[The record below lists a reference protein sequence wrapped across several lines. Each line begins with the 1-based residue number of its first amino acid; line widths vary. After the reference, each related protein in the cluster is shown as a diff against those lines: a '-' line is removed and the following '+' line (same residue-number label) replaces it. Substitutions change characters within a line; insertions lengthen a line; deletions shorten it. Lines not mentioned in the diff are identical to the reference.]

1 MAGAATDTITE
12 WTSLNDA
19 RERISKVHGSYTAAE
34 HLIEQGLQHGTM
46 RRRSTLVIGKSK
58 DPTTRGSIIVL
69 PGGILATIHYAEN
82 LIDYSD
88 RIECGVR
95 LANEDLNKLPGIAVS
110 VDDSVDSLD
119 KQKSRGRKLAV
130 AMDHLKKQYPPDGIP
145 PESVSTE
152 QIHQDARFKLGTN
165 APGYDTFARA
175 RHQLTGK

>member
-1 MAGAATDTITE
+1 MAPAATDTITG
-12 WTSLNDA
+12 WTFLKDA
-19 RERISKVHGSYTAAE
+19 RERISKVHKSYTAAE
-34 HLIEQGLQHGTM
+34 HLIEQGLQCRTL
-46 RRRSTLVIGKSK
+46 RRRSTLVTRNRKVF
-58 DPTTRGSIIVL
+58 PTGSVIIL
-69 PGGILATIHYAEN
+69 PGRIPAGIHYVEN
-82 LIDYSD
+82 AITYSD
-88 RIECGVR
+88 RVEYGVQ
-95 LANEDLNKLPGIAVS
+95 LANEDLNKLPGITVS
-110 VDDSVDSLD
+110 IDDSVDSLD